1 MHKATGFYMFIY
13 MTKWVLLFV
22 YFRAWPK
29 RVEVAKEN
37 PEERAKLIETCS
49 LSEPDKEVIR
59 REVRCK
65 KYTGTPK

>member
-1 MHKATGFYMFIY
+1 
-13 MTKWVLLFV
+13 VLSFV

-37 PEERAKLIETCS
+37 QEERAKLIEACS

-59 REVRCK
+59 HEVRCK
-65 KYTGTPK
+65 KVHRHT